1 MFLWKN
7 VYIKRT
13 SRFLDQPVSFIKVNE
28 SQYKQCGVT
37 SPRENQAIF
46 QKFSELQSFR
56 ALPTAVP
63 VTALFNVIIIF
74 LLGSFYH
81 MIFLEIIIGVNEC
94 VAFSTFS
101 SSSSCIKCVCEEC
114 HAVLCK
120 YQHCLMG
127 PSAFTKI
134 FSIDPEKP
142 SLTLTNYL

>member
-1 MFLWKN
+1 
-7 VYIKRT
+7 
-13 SRFLDQPVSFIKVNE
+13 
-28 SQYKQCGVT
+28 
-37 SPRENQAIF
+37 
-46 QKFSELQSFR
+46 
-56 ALPTAVP
+56 
-63 VTALFNVIIIF
+63 
-74 LLGSFYH
+74 

-142 SLTLTNYL
+142 SLTLTNYLQFDTMAKHKSFQYLPYF